1 SAPQLPTIPRETS
14 WRRTVPATPQCISA
28 CCTTASLGG
37 RSGFWWRPMIRTL
50 ATCLAAT
57 VGLAFPPQSLAV
69 ESVEAAC
76 VDWCVDQ
83 DQIEARMVDIEFV
96 QVPPR
101 PNPYR
106 YRYTNECPENYMV
119 RIMDLCLDGG
129 IPEPPEG
136 CDGARIIPPRW
147 AQLRDDGSGL
157 PGPWILEAGYTCP
170 GDPDYPVRLEDF
182 AALPIAPS
190 RLEIQPSSGW
200 VYAGLDTI
208 AYTDPAPQGFEVAL
222 LGITF
227 FVGAVPVEYSWDFG
241 DGSPPLVTS
250 DPGRPWPDHTISHRY
265 ST

>member
-1 SAPQLPTIPRETS
+1 
-14 WRRTVPATPQCISA
+14 
-28 CCTTASLGG
+28 
-37 RSGFWWRPMIRTL
+37 
-50 ATCLAAT
+50 
-57 VGLAFPPQSLAV
+57 
-69 ESVEAAC
+69 
-76 VDWCVDQ
+76 
-83 DQIEARMVDIEFV
+83 MVDIEFV

-265 ST
+265 STKGAATPVLTTSWKGVYRESIFDDWHEIDGTGETITTGSEITVHTARTRLVEDPLD